1 MMNSNIRRHTIHYL
15 KCDAKKYVARLLR
28 KEGYVGSDNDL
39 LADAM
44 FDAHGIYLYNPVYFR
59 QFWQV
64 ECLPA
69 ILAVLT
75 PPPNQ
80 RYGSF
85 EDYQTAVRLARS
97 FIRKQIKQRMYW

>member
-1 MMNSNIRRHTIHYL
+1 MNSNIRRHTIHYL
-15 KCDAKKYVARLLR
+15 KCDAKKCVVRLLR

-44 FDAHGIYLYNPVYFR
+44 FDIQGKYVYNPVYFR
-59 QFWQV
+59 EFWQV
-64 ECLPA
+64 KCLPA

-75 PPPNQ
+75 PPNQ

-85 EDYQTAVRLARS
+85 EDYQIAVRLARS
-97 FIRKQIKQRMYW
+97 FIHKQIKQRMYW